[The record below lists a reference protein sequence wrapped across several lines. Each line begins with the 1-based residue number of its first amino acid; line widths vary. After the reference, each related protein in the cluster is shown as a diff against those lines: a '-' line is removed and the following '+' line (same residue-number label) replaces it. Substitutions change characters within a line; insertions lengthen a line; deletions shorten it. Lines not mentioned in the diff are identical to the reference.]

1 MEKKLL
7 FINDDVLDAKKS
19 VRSCWEFVAFFKRM
33 LVLDSLE
40 NTRSRPAVVSLV
52 DQLVILIRDSIITGE
67 LAPAERIIIKK
78 IAKKYNVSVI
88 PVREALA
95 RLLPSHLVEVKAN
108 HGYCVARPPTKD
120 EFTKFVEARSLFETS
135 VVELGFSNAKKKDI
149 EKLFKSNEKMKR
161 VISKG
166 GPKKIVKWQRLNH
179 EFHRTLIGLAR
190 NDFLLNVYDDLS
202 FGNLQFQLLRS
213 SSIQNIKLEQL
224 IAEHESMI
232 EALKSKQLIP
242 LLNKLESHIK
252 ALKI

>member
-1 MEKKLL
+1 
-7 FINDDVLDAKKS
+7 
-19 VRSCWEFVAFFKRM
+19 M
-33 LVLDSLE
+33 LILGSLE
-40 NTRSRPAVVSLV
+40 TSGDGPEVVSLV
-52 DQLVILIRDSIITGE
+52 DQLVFLIRDSIIAGE

-120 EFTKFVEARSLFETS
+120 KFTKFVEARSLFETS
-135 VVELGFSNAKKKDI
+135 VVELGFHNAKKKDI
-149 EKLFKSNEKMKR
+149 ETLFKFNEKM
-161 VISKG
+161 KG

-190 NDFLLNVYDDLS
+190 NDFLLNIYDDLS
-202 FGNLQFQLLRS
+202 LGNLQFQLLRS

-224 IAEHESMI
+224 VAEHESMI

-242 LLNKLESHIK
+242 LLDKLESHIK
-252 ALKI
+252 SLKI

>member
-1 MEKKLL
+1 
-7 FINDDVLDAKKS
+7 
-19 VRSCWEFVAFFKRM
+19 M
-33 LVLDSLE
+33 LILGSSETSGDGPE
-40 NTRSRPAVVSLV
+40 VVSLV
-52 DQLVILIRDSIITGE
+52 DQLVILIRDSIIAGE

-120 EFTKFVEARSLFETS
+120 KFTKFVEARCLFETS
-135 VVELGFSNAKKKDI
+135 VVELGFHNAKKKDI
-149 EKLFKSNEKMKR
+149 VTLFKFNEKMKR
-161 VISKG
+161 AISKG

-190 NDFLLNVYDDLS
+190 NDFLLNIYDDLS
-202 FGNLQFQLLRS
+202 LGNLQFQLLKS

-224 IAEHESMI
+224 VAEHESMI
-232 EALKSKQLIP
+232 EALKSRQLIP
-242 LLNKLESHIK
+242 LLDKLESHIK
-252 ALKI
+252 SLTI

>member
-1 MEKKLL
+1 MSILG
-7 FINDDVLDAKKS
+7 
-19 VRSCWEFVAFFKRM
+19 
-33 LVLDSLE
+33 SLE
-40 NTRSRPAVVSLV
+40 TSGDRPEVVSLV
-52 DQLVILIRDSIITGE
+52 DQLVILIRDSIIAGE

-95 RLLPSHLVEVKAN
+95 RLLPSHLVEAKAN

-120 EFTKFVEARSLFETS
+120 KFTKFVEARSLFETS
-135 VVELGFSNAKKKDI
+135 VVELGFHNAKKKDI
-149 EKLFKSNEKMKR
+149 ETLFKFNEKMKR

-190 NDFLLNVYDDLS
+190 NDFLLKIYDDLS
-202 FGNLQFQLLRS
+202 LGNLQFQLLRS

-224 IAEHESMI
+224 VAEHEIMVES
-232 EALKSKQLIP
+232 LKSKQLTP
-242 LLNKLESHIK
+242 LLDELESHIK
-252 ALKI
+252 NLKI

>member
-1 MEKKLL
+1 
-7 FINDDVLDAKKS
+7 
-19 VRSCWEFVAFFKRM
+19 M
-33 LVLDSLE
+33 LILGSLE
-40 NTRSRPAVVSLV
+40 TSGDRPEVVSLV
-52 DQLVILIRDSIITGE
+52 DQLVILIRDSIIAGE

-120 EFTKFVEARSLFETS
+120 KFTKFVEARSLFETS
-135 VVELGFSNAKKKDI
+135 VVELGFHNAKKKDV
-149 EKLFKSNEKMKR
+149 ETLFKFNEKMKR

-179 EFHRTLIGLAR
+179 EFHRILIGLAR
-190 NDFLLNVYDDLS
+190 NDFLLNIYDDLS
-202 FGNLQFQLLRS
+202 LGNLQFQLLRS

-224 IAEHESMI
+224 VAEHESMI

-242 LLNKLESHIK
+242 LLDKLESHIK
-252 ALKI
+252 SLKI